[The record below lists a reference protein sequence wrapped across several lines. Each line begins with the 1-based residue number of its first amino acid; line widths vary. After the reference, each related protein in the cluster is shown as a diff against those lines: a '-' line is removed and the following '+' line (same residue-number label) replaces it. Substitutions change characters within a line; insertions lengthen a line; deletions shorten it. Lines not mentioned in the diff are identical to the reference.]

1 MASPSG
7 WSKEQKKSEFK
18 IFNRATHAH
27 QTLQVKAMSDNK
39 KAEVDS
45 ETILMTLDQIGQTID
60 IMTNVVS
67 RLRGYI
73 TEQIDNEMTSDLD
86 IPEGKPLI
94 HKESQT
100 LH

>member
-1 MASPSG
+1 
-7 WSKEQKKSEFK
+7 
-18 IFNRATHAH
+18 
-27 QTLQVKAMSDNK
+27 MSDNK
-39 KAEVDS
+39 KSDVDS

-60 IMTNVVS
+60 IMTNVVG

-73 TEQIDNEMTSDLD
+73 TEQIDNERPND
-86 IPEGKPLI
+86 PEQRDDKSLV

>member
-1 MASPSG
+1 
-7 WSKEQKKSEFK
+7 
-18 IFNRATHAH
+18 
-27 QTLQVKAMSDNK
+27 MSDNK
-39 KAEVDS
+39 KSDVDS

-60 IMTNVVS
+60 IMTNVVG

-73 TEQIDNEMTSDLD
+73 TEQIDNEVASDID
-86 IPEGKPLI
+86 RTEGRPLV

>member
-1 MASPSG
+1 
-7 WSKEQKKSEFK
+7 
-18 IFNRATHAH
+18 
-27 QTLQVKAMSDNK
+27 MSDEK

-60 IMTNVVS
+60 IMTNVVG

-73 TEQIDNEMTSDLD
+73 TEQVDSQTSNKTDLAAK
-86 IPEGKPLI
+86 ESLV

>member
-1 MASPSG
+1 
-7 WSKEQKKSEFK
+7 
-18 IFNRATHAH
+18 
-27 QTLQVKAMSDNK
+27 MSDNK

-60 IMTNVVS
+60 IMTNVVG

-73 TEQIDNEMTSDLD
+73 TEQIDNGITNDFD
-86 IPEGKPLI
+86 RVEGQPLV

>member
-1 MASPSG
+1 M
-7 WSKEQKKSEFK
+7 SE
-18 IFNRATHAH
+18 
-27 QTLQVKAMSDNK
+27 NK
-39 KAEVDS
+39 KADVDS

-60 IMTNVVS
+60 IMTNVVG

-73 TEQIDNEMTSDLD
+73 TEQVEADKEITMEVE
-86 IPEGKPLI
+86 IGEGKELI